1 MRIAGGVASACAKS
15 SAMNEHQASRTLLKS
30 PPELWAECSEAQS
43 LARHLNT
50 YFGEIRI
57 TRRDPESTV
66 AWEGERGSGTVTLE
80 PSGWGTRVTLTASS
94 GTADALVTAAATEPP
109 VTAPATE
116 TPATAAATETPATA
130 AATETPATAAATE
143 TPREV
148 CHREVRFVPARAPQR
163 PATFLARLLR
173 RFGAEPHAVVPGP
186 RGSTPLPAALEQRAQ
201 APDPTP
207 APVAPEPSGTADP
220 APPSS
225 EATDALAAALDSLG
239 KAHHRP
245 FSRA

>member
-1 MRIAGGVASACAKS
+1 
-15 SAMNEHQASRTLLKS
+15 MNEHQASRTLLKS

-66 AWEGERGSGTVTLE
+66 AWEGEHGSGTVTLE

-94 GTADALVTAAATEPP
+94 GAADAPVAAAETEPGVTAAATEIP
-109 VTAPATE
+109 VTAARARE
-116 TPATAAATETPATA
+116 TPVTAATRETSG
-130 AATETPATAAATE
+130 
-143 TPREV
+143 EV
-148 CHREVRFVPARAPQR
+148 NHREVRFVPARAPQR

-173 RFGAEPHAVVPGP
+173 RFGGEPHGVV
-186 RGSTPLPAALEQRAQ
+186 RGRRDPTPLPVALEQRTR
-201 APDPTP
+201 APDPMP
-207 APVAPEPSGTADP
+207 APQAPEPTGTTDP
-220 APPSS
+220 EPPPS
-225 EATDALAAALDSLG
+225 EAADALAAALESLG